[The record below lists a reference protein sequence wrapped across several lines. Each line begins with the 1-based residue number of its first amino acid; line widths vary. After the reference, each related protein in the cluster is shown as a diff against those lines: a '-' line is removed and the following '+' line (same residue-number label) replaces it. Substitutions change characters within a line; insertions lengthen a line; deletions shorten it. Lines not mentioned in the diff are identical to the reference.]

1 MAKPIKLLA
10 PLCALA
16 LLTGCASGGGAPAA
30 GAVRLD
36 PAAEVSGSITVWSW
50 DVAATALKRLA
61 KSYTDQHPGTT
72 VNVVDVG
79 YDNAYDKMSVG
90 FQANT
95 GLPDVITVETDRMP
109 GYISKFPK
117 GFTDLSPLLE
127 SAEGSFDPSKIS
139 ASSDPQGRVLS
150 MPWDSGTVGLFVR
163 KDYLDEAGVRAEDLQ
178 TWDQTLLA
186 GEKLASTTG
195 HTLLSTDLST
205 GALFRMMLQQQ
216 GQGLFTGNGD
226 INVASPEAVRALTL
240 LKTMND
246 KGLINNVK
254 GWDGRVSATK
264 DGKSAIHP
272 EAVWWIGTL
281 TGEMPE
287 LASKFQVLPLPAFA
301 PGGVQTSNSGGSTLA
316 VPSQA
321 KNPQLAGAFL
331 KFVLADTANQVSMMA
346 TEGLFPSYLPAL
358 SDKIFH
364 QPEAYFGGQKV
375 YELFAD
381 QTAKIPSIPY
391 TNDNAKADDIVAA
404 AVVASVVNGQDPKTT
419 LTAAAG
425 QLSTATGRKVAS

>member
-10 PLCALA
+10 PVAALA
-16 LLTGCASGGGAPAA
+16 LLTGCATGGPPAA

-36 PAAEVSGSITVWSW
+36 PATEVSGSITVWSW

-61 KSYTDQHPGTT
+61 KTYTDQHPGTT
-72 VNVVDVG
+72 VNVVDIG

-95 GLPDVITVETDRMP
+95 GLPDVISLETDRMP
-109 GYISKFPK
+109 GYISQFPN
-117 GFTDLSPLLE
+117 GFTDLSPLLT
-127 SAEGSFDPSKIS
+127 AEDETFDPSKIS
-139 ASSDPQGRVLS
+139 ASSDAQGRLLS

-163 KDYLDEAGVRAEDLQ
+163 KDYLDAAGVDAADLQ
-178 TWDQTLLA
+178 TWEQTLSA
-186 GEKLASTTG
+186 GEKIASATG

-226 INVASPEAVRALTL
+226 INVASPEAVDALTL

-264 DGKSAIHP
+264 DGKSAVHP

-287 LASKFQVLPLPAFA
+287 LAGKFQVLPLPGFT
-301 PGGVQTSNSGGSTLA
+301 GDGVRTSNSGGSTLA

-321 KNPQLAGAFL
+321 KNPQLAGSFVR
-331 KFVLADTANQVSMMA
+331 FVLADTTNQVSMMA
-346 TEGLFPSYLPAL
+346 TEALFPSYLPAL
-358 SDKIFH
+358 SDPIFH

-375 YELFAD
+375 YELFAE
-381 QTAKIPSIPY
+381 QTAKIPTITY

-404 AVVASVVNGQDPKTT
+404 AVVASVLNGQDPEAA

-425 QLSTATGRKVAS
+425 QLSTATGRKIAP